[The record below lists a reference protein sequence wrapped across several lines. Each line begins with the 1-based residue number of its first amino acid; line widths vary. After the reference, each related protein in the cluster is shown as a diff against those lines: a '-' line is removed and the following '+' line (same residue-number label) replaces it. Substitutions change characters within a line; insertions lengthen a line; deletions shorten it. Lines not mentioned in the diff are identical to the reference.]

1 MDNKKSRW
9 YHDSALLLRAPL
21 RRNLQLPPPPPPRT
35 REGDLPSPCVPR
47 SEWCGR
53 RSAPDPVSPSP
64 PEAQLV
70 CDLCCRHPCLSRSVC
85 NKLKKDALTVS
96 HSEPQPRP
104 LWSLKCSHG
113 LPHSGSWGG
122 GTIPAARWPCVRPPA
137 QRPGAGNRRSERVP
151 RSRVG
156 SAPYSRRGY
165 RCLAGSRR
173 CLGAERCT
181 AAAIADDA
189 VPAADDTAPAAG
201 CDTPASNNCDVLPCP
216 VPENAPPDER
226 GTTTQLPLRVGGG
239 GLEVAAVAAA
249 VPGAEASRLL
259 RLSVVP

>member
-1 MDNKKSRW
+1 MDNKKSHW
-9 YHDSALLLRAPL
+9 YDDSALLLRAPL

-122 GTIPAARWPCVRPPA
+122 GTVPAARWPCVRPPA
-137 QRPGAGNRRSERVP
+137 QRPGAGRAPATGGARGCLVVE
-151 RSRVG
+151 
-156 SAPYSRRGY
+156 SAVHLIR
-165 RCLAGSRR
+165 
-173 CLGAERCT
+173 AEVT
-181 AAAIADDA
+181 AASQAADDA
-189 VPAADDTAPAAG
+189 LVPSD
-201 CDTPASNNCDVLPCP
+201 
-216 VPENAPPDER
+216 APPR
-226 GTTTQLPLRVGGG
+226 R
-239 GLEVAAVAAA
+239 
-249 VPGAEASRLL
+249 
-259 RLSVVP
+259 